1 MTIINKKDNMKKLM
15 FMPLCLLALV
25 ACNPNQKAEER
36 AQQERDSLMQIIDE
50 KETELNEI
58 MGSINEV
65 QEGFRQINEAE
76 GRITVAN
83 GNPEAASSR
92 QVIRE
97 NMEFIRQAMQQNR
110 DRIAQ
115 LKERLKTTTV
125 NVEKLTKTIQNL
137 STQLEE
143 QNKRIQ
149 ELEAQLAE
157 KDVQLAEQGEQINS
171 LSENVSNLQADNQQ
185 KQATIDSQDKDLH
198 SAWFVFGTKA
208 ELKEQKILQKGDVL
222 KSSDFNKDYFTKI
235 DTRIDKEIK
244 LYSKSAEIL
253 TNHPSGS
260 YTLAKDAKGQYVLR
274 ITAPEKFWSASKY
287 LVIQVK

>member
-1 MTIINKKDNMKKLM
+1 MKKIM
-15 FMPLCLLALV
+15 FMPLCLMTLV
-25 ACNPNQKAEER
+25 ACNPNQKLELR
-36 AQQERDSLMQIIDE
+36 AQQERDSLMQVIDE
-50 KETELNEI
+50 KESELNEI

-83 GNPEAASSR
+83 GNPEAGSSK
-92 QVIRE
+92 QVIRS
-97 NMEFIRQAMQQNR
+97 NMEFIRQTMEQNR
-110 DRIAQ
+110 ERIAQ

-137 STQLEE
+137 SAQLDA
-143 QNKRIQ
+143 QNKHIQ

-157 KDVQLAEQGEQINS
+157 KDVQIAEQGEQINA
-171 LSENVSNLQADNQQ
+171 LNENVSNLQAENQQ
-185 KQATIDSQDKDLH
+185 KQETIDIQDKNLH
-198 SAWFVFGTKA
+198 TAWFVFGTKA

-244 LYSKSAEIL
+244 LYSKSAELL
-253 TNHPSGS
+253 TNHPAGS
-260 YTLAKDAKGQYVLR
+260 YTLTKDANKQYVLK
-274 ITAPEKFWSASKY
+274 ITSPEKFWSASKY